1 MPSIRWADETPD
13 GKKRTELIKQILP
26 KKSIIDSF
34 LQPRLME
41 AMSDILIKALK
52 KEIEVYK
59 AYPKKGQYDPGT
71 FDTRS
76 TDTCFMGQ
84 GFKGNG
90 FGVDNWYDAELQEY
104 RKAIGTMHHMEWG
117 NCTLLEIWGGD
128 HYMSHKEMVVGVM
141 EYAFGIRK
149 TMPELHFYV
158 NPFFKNKKSGEMV
171 ISSAVKEDRDNALHL
186 NKIADYIEIRDRLK
200 KAGITNPL
208 NLGLTEEDD
217 PPPEKQRNFDSD
229 YDANLEEEDD

>member
-1 MPSIRWADETPD
+1 MPTFKFTDNSPE
-13 GKKRTELIKQILP
+13 GQKRQKLIEQVLP
-26 KKSIIDSF
+26 KESIVGKF

-52 KEIEVYK
+52 QEIEIYK
-59 AYPKKGQYDPGT
+59 AYPKAGKYNPDT

-76 TDTCFMGQ
+76 NDTCYMGQ

-90 FGVDNWYDAELQEY
+90 FGVEGWSDYELNEY
-104 RKAIGTMHHMEWG
+104 RKAIGTLSHSEWG

-128 HYMSHKEMVVGVM
+128 HFESHKEMVTGVM
-141 EYAFGIRK
+141 EYAYGLRK
-149 TMPELHFYV
+149 TMPDVKFYV
-158 NPFFKNKKSGEMV
+158 NPLYKNDASGKM
-171 ISSAVKEDRDNALHL
+171 ILSKAVKEDHDNARHL

-200 KAGITNPL
+200 KAGETNPL

-217 PPPEKQRNFDSD
+217 PKPRQRRS
-229 YDANLEEEDD
+229 YEEEEDDD